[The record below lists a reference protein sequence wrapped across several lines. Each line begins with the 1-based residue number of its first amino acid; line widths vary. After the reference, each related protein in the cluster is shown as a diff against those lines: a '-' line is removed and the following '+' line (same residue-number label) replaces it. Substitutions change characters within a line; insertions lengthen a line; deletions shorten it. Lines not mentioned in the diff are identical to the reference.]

1 MPEKFGFNYA
11 YQEYDGGVFGK
22 CIEMPAIT
30 AQARTQ
36 DEVYRLLHEMTN
48 DYLELIKKKV

>member
-1 MPEKFGFNYA
+1 MSEKFGFNYA

-22 CIEMPAIT
+22 CVEMPAIT
-30 AQARTQ
+30 AQARTR

-48 DYLELIKKKV
+48 DYLELIKKKE